1 MGEVISS
8 LKSGLSRMLNDA
20 DIGLPVVRANNI
32 AEGILDMSRDVK
44 YWYNDDPQ
52 GANTH
57 NYLIK
62 KDDILLNFINS
73 ESKMGTAALV
83 KNIDR
88 DTIYTTNIL
97 NLRVNEFAKSVF
109 IYYLTQTEK
118 YKNYIKS
125 ITKPA
130 VNQASFTTVEF
141 KRFNFS
147 LPSLPEQTAIGDFFS
162 TLDRS
167 IALHQRE

>member
-1 MGEVISS
+1 
-8 LKSGLSRMLNDA
+8 MLNDA

-62 KDDILLNFINS
+62 KDDILINFINS

-147 LPSLPEQTAIGDFFS
+147 LPEQTAIGDFFS